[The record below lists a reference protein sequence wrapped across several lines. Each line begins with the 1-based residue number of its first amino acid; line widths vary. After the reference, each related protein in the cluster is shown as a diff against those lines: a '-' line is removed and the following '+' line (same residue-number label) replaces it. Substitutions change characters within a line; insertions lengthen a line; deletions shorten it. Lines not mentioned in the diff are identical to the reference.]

1 LNTNN
6 QIPTAQK
13 VTSAVSWS
21 FTGKA
26 LFILLKFLESV
37 FLVRLLGSEQFG
49 IYGSLINFLGIAALL
64 LSLGFDS
71 VLNKYGPILTMKG
84 KFNDLRTILR
94 IAFITRFVVYL
105 PLAAVILLD
114 PHWCGTTLFHQAI
127 PEAYFACILIVLAFM
142 LFYSLFRILIDS
154 TFHLRYLT
162 TSDVIAQI
170 LFLGAASL
178 SILWGTGLLGVLYA
192 YVFAEAVL
200 FILFFLKFYS
210 ILLKMPKDG
219 PHDSFHAKPLLN
231 YGFTM
236 YMYSLLTF
244 LLGKGLDILLLGILL
259 GDMTQI
265 AYYIIGFNL
274 AWYSTGFLDMT
285 ISGSYIM
292 SLIVESYEQKN
303 ETNLKQIYSGLFE
316 VNYIFI
322 IPVVLGGILLRNDII
337 HVLYSTNNM
346 GAVPY
351 FLFFLMTLGIGR
363 YTGITQT
370 FLVIVGG
377 EKKLLL
383 SRSLIAVV
391 NILFALILIPRFGA
405 MGMAFATGLA
415 MIFSVVY
422 ESYLLHQRIHLPN
435 IFVFLR
441 KTILAS
447 LSMMILLALEY
458 QLVPRPSLFSLLLF
472 ILTAMIFYGAFLFYF
487 KPISRENIDFLV
499 RGNQKFGWFLQRLM

>member
-1 LNTNN
+1 
-6 QIPTAQK
+6 

-26 LFILLKFLESV
+26 LFIFLKFFESV
-37 FLVRLLGSEQFG
+37 LLVRMLGSEQFG
-49 IYGSLINFLGIAALL
+49 MYGSLVNFLGIAALL
-64 LSLGFDS
+64 LSLGFES
-71 VLNKYGPILTMKG
+71 VLNKYGPLLAMKG

-94 IAFITRFVVYL
+94 IAFITRITVYL
-105 PLAAVILLD
+105 PLAAIILFNPL
-114 PHWCGTTLFHQAI
+114 WCGTALFHQVI
-127 PEAYFACILIVLAFM
+127 PGAYFASILVVLAMM

-162 TSDVIAQI
+162 TSDVVAQI

-210 ILLKMPKDG
+210 LVSNMPKDE
-219 PHDSFHAKPLLN
+219 PHDQFHARPFLK

-244 LLGKGLDILLLGILL
+244 LLGKGLDVLLLGVLL
-259 GDMTQI
+259 GNMTQI

-292 SLIVESYEQKN
+292 SLIVENYEQKN
-303 ETNLKQIYSGLFE
+303 ETNLRQIYSGLFE
-316 VNYIFI
+316 INYIFI

-337 HVLYSTNNM
+337 PVLFSANNS
-346 GAVPY
+346 GAIPY
-351 FLFFLMTLGIGR
+351 FLFFLLILGIGR

-383 SRSLIAVV
+383 SRSLIAGT
-391 NILFALILIPRFGA
+391 NILLAILLIPRFGA
-405 MGMAFATGLA
+405 MGMAFATGIA
-415 MIFSVVY
+415 MLCSALY
-422 ESYLLHQRIHLPN
+422 EGFLLHRLVHLPN
-435 IFVFLR
+435 SLLFLR
-441 KTILAS
+441 KAFLTSIA
-447 LSMMILLALEY
+447 MMIPLGLEY
-458 QLVPRPSLFSLLLF
+458 LFIPRPSPFSLILF
-472 ILTAMIFYGAFLFYF
+472 IASAILFYAVLLLYF
-487 KPISRENIDFLV
+487 KPISRENIDFLI
-499 RGNQKFGWFLQRLM
+499 RGNPKLGRFLQRLM